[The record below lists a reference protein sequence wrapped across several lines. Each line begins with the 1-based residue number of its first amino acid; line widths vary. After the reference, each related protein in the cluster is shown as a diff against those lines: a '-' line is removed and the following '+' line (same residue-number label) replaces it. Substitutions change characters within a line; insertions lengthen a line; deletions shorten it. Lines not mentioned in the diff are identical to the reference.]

1 MKKLIIK
8 HFDDNGEQLKWIF
21 DNREELKAQRKSMVK
36 EADGFSFMSFA
47 IDEKGERLKAEEIE
61 VNTKKL
67 KIRAIINTTNLF
79 DSHKDVHIPGIWKK
93 SLSESKMFYLV
104 NQHNFTYNGIL
115 TDDVKAYTANYK
127 WDDLSIK
134 GLEGE
139 TQALVFDS
147 IIDLDSPYISDSPEN
162 RKIFNLYKAGKVR
175 NHSVGMRYVK
185 DFMCINSEQYPE
197 EKENWDKYY
206 KYVANKEEVDRYNY
220 FFAVTEAKII
230 EGSAVVRGSNWATPT
245 LTTEEIKDNGIEA
258 GKTTTSTQ
266 QEPPHG
272 TQKTKQNVFIKI

>member
-1 MKKLIIK
+1 
-8 HFDDNGEQLKWIF
+8 
-21 DNREELKAQRKSMVK
+21 
-36 EADGFSFMSFA
+36 
-47 IDEKGERLKAEEIE
+47 
-61 VNTKKL
+61 
-67 KIRAIINTTNLF
+67 
-79 DSHKDVHIPGIWKK
+79 
-93 SLSESKMFYLV
+93 ESKMFYLV

-127 WDDLSIK
+127 WDDLGIK

-197 EKENWDKYY
+197 EKEN
-206 KYVANKEEVDRYNY
+206 
-220 FFAVTEAKII
+220 
-230 EGSAVVRGSNWATPT
+230 
-245 LTTEEIKDNGIEA
+245 
-258 GKTTTSTQ
+258 
-266 QEPPHG
+266 
-272 TQKTKQNVFIKI
+272 